1 MRIIRTIIFCAGMV
15 VYSSTMAQASVNNN
29 QTGGLSNNPD
39 ATLIEKNQN
48 RFEFGPQTLSL
59 ELPDAGSVSVKNFP
73 KLASVHFLTESNSLQ
88 FNVPAFEDTSVQ
100 NCKDLGYTKT
110 SCSSGNPSVFCPYNN
125 AYFKECCDAS
135 YKYTADSCTYP
146 NTISKTSCGG
156 KYQCTCDTTLYPVTS
171 CTSPQTPA
179 TGNGSSCTAN
189 GVTRYSECVCPS
201 NYTET
206 CTGQNQQGRGT
217 GCTYKGTT
225 KYTACECKPGYN
237 QTCTELG
244 PVTPNDYCLMNGIRY
259 YNNCKSCE
267 NKCKLDSCPAGV
279 SCTLEDCSGKYC
291 DVGCATGYVN
301 WCTKPETDC
310 AKLGYTKSVSQC
322 SDGYLKCPY
331 NSAAVFCEIKE
342 DIKPATCV
350 VGAILGGDQLCYKD
364 KLPDNVKP
372 VGIVFDTTNKLAVA
386 LTDINSS
393 GSAGSST
400 MMWVTGYYDIPTLG
414 NCTSSMDLTTCGVDG
429 RVNTTAIL
437 NCGSSCGTT
446 PAATA
451 TNSYE
456 PSGCSKDF
464 CKKTKWFLPSM
475 RDLITLYN
483 AKSYVNASLSLTAS
497 SGAKTLTESYYWSS
511 TEFSSDYAW
520 ILNVHSGFRGSYGK
534 SYNNIYVRPVV
545 KY

>member
-1 MRIIRTIIFCAGMV
+1 MRIIRTIIFCASMV
-15 VYSSTMAQASVNNN
+15 VYSSTAVRASVNNN
-29 QTGGLSNNPD
+29 QIGGLSNNPD

-100 NCKDLGYTKT
+100 NCKYLGYTKT

-244 PVTPNDYCLMNGIRY
+244 PVTPSDYCQMNGIKY
-259 YNNCKSCE
+259 YNNCKTCE

-322 SDGYLKCPY
+322 SDGYLQCPY
-331 NSAAVFCEIKE
+331 NSAAVFCEDVIS
-342 DIKPATCV
+342 
-350 VGAILGGDQLCYKD
+350 VGSILYGDGTIANGLVTGKT
-364 KLPDNVKP
+364 PI
-372 VGIVFDTTNKLAVA
+372 GIVFDTAHRLAVA

-393 GSAGSST
+393 GSAGSSAMYWST
-400 MMWVTGYYDIPTLG
+400 SYYDIPALG
-414 NCTSSMDLTTCGVDG
+414 NCTSSIDLMTCGVDG
-429 RVNTTAIL
+429 RANTTAIL
-437 NCGSSCGTT
+437 NCGSSCGST

-483 AKSYVNASLSLTAS
+483 TKSYVNASLSLTAS

-511 TEFSSDYAW
+511 TEYNTDTAWTLRMSDGHSGWSYKFSS
-520 ILNVHSGFRGSYGK
+520 NE
-534 SYNNIYVRPVV
+534 YVRPVV

>member
-1 MRIIRTIIFCAGMV
+1 MRIIRTIIFCASMV
-15 VYSSTMAQASVNNN
+15 VYSSTAVRASVNNN
-29 QTGGLSNNPD
+29 QIGGLSNNPD

-73 KLASVHFLTESNSLQ
+73 KLA
-88 FNVPAFEDTSVQ
+88 NVTFITGDKQLDFGNVEFVDPYDQ
-100 NCKDLGYTKT
+100 ICKSMGYAQT
-110 SCSSGNPSVFCPYNN
+110 SCAAGYWKFDFCRYSN
-125 AYFKECCDAS
+125 AYFKQCCADK
-135 YKYTADSCTYP
+135 YKYTADSCSYP
-146 NTISKTSCGG
+146 NELSSDGCGG
-156 KYQCTCDTTLYPVTS
+156 KYRCICNRTLYPVES
-171 CTSPQTPA
+171 CASPQVVSGDA
-179 TGNGSSCTAN
+179 CTED
-189 GVTRYSECVCPS
+189 GKKYYSECVCPS

-217 GCTYKGTT
+217 GCTYNGTT

-244 PVTPNDYCLMNGIRY
+244 PVTPSDYCQMNGIKY
-259 YNNCKSCE
+259 YNNCKTCE

-331 NSAAVFCEIKE
+331 NSAAVFCE
-342 DIKPATCV
+342 DIGAA
-350 VGAILGGDQLCYKD
+350 VGDILYGDGTVASSLVAGKT
-364 KLPDNVKP
+364 PI
-372 VGIVFDTTNKLAVA
+372 GIVFDTDNKLAVA

-400 MMWVTGYYDIPTLG
+400 MYWSTSYYDIPALG
-414 NCTSSMDLTTCGVDG
+414 NCTSSTDLMTCGVDG
-429 RVNTTAIL
+429 RANTTAIL

-511 TEFSSDYAW
+511 TEFSSNYAW
-520 ILNVHSGFRGSYGK
+520 YLWMDDVSRYYGTK
-534 SYNNIYVRPVV
+534 DYSEYVRPVV

>member
-1 MRIIRTIIFCAGMV
+1 MNRKSALILSGVLGTFFSTSAIAALNCTASPDCA
-15 VYSSTMAQASVNNN
+15 S
-29 QTGGLSNNPD
+29 
-39 ATLIEKNQN
+39 
-48 RFEFGPQTLSL
+48 
-59 ELPDAGSVSVKNFP
+59 
-73 KLASVHFLTESNSLQ
+73 
-88 FNVPAFEDTSVQ
+88 
-100 NCKDLGYTKT
+100 LGYTMTAADCADGVKVACPT
-110 SCSSGNPSVFCPYNN
+110 DPTKVFC
-125 AYFKECCDAS
+125 K
-135 YKYTADSCTYP
+135 
-146 NTISKTSCGG
+146 
-156 KYQCTCDTTLYPVTS
+156 
-171 CTSPQTPA
+171 
-179 TGNGSSCTAN
+179 
-189 GVTRYSECVCPS
+189 
-201 NYTET
+201 
-206 CTGQNQQGRGT
+206 
-217 GCTYKGTT
+217 
-225 KYTACECKPGYN
+225 
-237 QTCTELG
+237 
-244 PVTPNDYCLMNGIRY
+244 
-259 YNNCKSCE
+259 
-267 NKCKLDSCPAGV
+267 AGV
-279 SCTLEDCSGKYC
+279 
-291 DVGCATGYVN
+291 
-301 WCTKPETDC
+301 
-310 AKLGYTKSVSQC
+310 Q
-322 SDGYLKCPY
+322 
-331 NSAAVFCEIKE
+331 
-342 DIKPATCV
+342 PATCV

-475 RDLITLYN
+475 RDLIALYN

-511 TEFSSDYAW
+511 TEY
-520 ILNVHSGFRGSYGK
+520 GSYNAWGVRMSGGVRTNDTK
-534 SYNNIYVRPVV
+534 NNTNRYVRPVV

>member
-1 MRIIRTIIFCAGMV
+1 MNRKSALILSGVLGTFFSTSAIAALNCTASPDCA
-15 VYSSTMAQASVNNN
+15 S
-29 QTGGLSNNPD
+29 
-39 ATLIEKNQN
+39 
-48 RFEFGPQTLSL
+48 
-59 ELPDAGSVSVKNFP
+59 
-73 KLASVHFLTESNSLQ
+73 
-88 FNVPAFEDTSVQ
+88 
-100 NCKDLGYTKT
+100 LGYTMTAADCADGVKVACPT
-110 SCSSGNPSVFCPYNN
+110 DPTKVFC
-125 AYFKECCDAS
+125 K
-135 YKYTADSCTYP
+135 
-146 NTISKTSCGG
+146 
-156 KYQCTCDTTLYPVTS
+156 
-171 CTSPQTPA
+171 
-179 TGNGSSCTAN
+179 
-189 GVTRYSECVCPS
+189 
-201 NYTET
+201 
-206 CTGQNQQGRGT
+206 
-217 GCTYKGTT
+217 
-225 KYTACECKPGYN
+225 
-237 QTCTELG
+237 
-244 PVTPNDYCLMNGIRY
+244 
-259 YNNCKSCE
+259 
-267 NKCKLDSCPAGV
+267 AGV
-279 SCTLEDCSGKYC
+279 
-291 DVGCATGYVN
+291 
-301 WCTKPETDC
+301 
-310 AKLGYTKSVSQC
+310 Q
-322 SDGYLKCPY
+322 
-331 NSAAVFCEIKE
+331 
-342 DIKPATCV
+342 PATCV

-400 MMWVTGYYDIPTLG
+400 MMWATGYYDIPTLG
-414 NCTSSMDLTTCGVDG
+414 NCTDLTTCGVDG

-475 RDLITLYN
+475 RDLITLYD

-497 SGAKTLTESYYWSS
+497 SGATTLTESYYWSS

>member
-1 MRIIRTIIFCAGMV
+1 MNRKSALILSGVLGTFFSTSAIAALNCTASPDCA
-15 VYSSTMAQASVNNN
+15 S
-29 QTGGLSNNPD
+29 
-39 ATLIEKNQN
+39 
-48 RFEFGPQTLSL
+48 
-59 ELPDAGSVSVKNFP
+59 
-73 KLASVHFLTESNSLQ
+73 
-88 FNVPAFEDTSVQ
+88 
-100 NCKDLGYTKT
+100 LGYTMTAADCADGVKVACPT
-110 SCSSGNPSVFCPYNN
+110 DPTKVFC
-125 AYFKECCDAS
+125 K
-135 YKYTADSCTYP
+135 
-146 NTISKTSCGG
+146 
-156 KYQCTCDTTLYPVTS
+156 
-171 CTSPQTPA
+171 
-179 TGNGSSCTAN
+179 
-189 GVTRYSECVCPS
+189 
-201 NYTET
+201 
-206 CTGQNQQGRGT
+206 
-217 GCTYKGTT
+217 
-225 KYTACECKPGYN
+225 
-237 QTCTELG
+237 
-244 PVTPNDYCLMNGIRY
+244 
-259 YNNCKSCE
+259 
-267 NKCKLDSCPAGV
+267 AGV
-279 SCTLEDCSGKYC
+279 
-291 DVGCATGYVN
+291 
-301 WCTKPETDC
+301 
-310 AKLGYTKSVSQC
+310 Q
-322 SDGYLKCPY
+322 
-331 NSAAVFCEIKE
+331 
-342 DIKPATCV
+342 PATCV

-511 TEFSSDYAW
+511 TEYDNYDAWKLRMSDCSRYSSIKYY
-520 ILNVHSGFRGSYGK
+520 ITNL
-534 SYNNIYVRPVV
+534 YVRPVV